1 MTAVKWKPFPHNA
14 KDYAYQGAALKSAS
28 PELHRGDCEPFPDA
42 AFIKQA
48 FARHRRLKGAR
59 RRKGGGGP
67 AIGLAGL
74 SSRRFWRGGRGRD
87 GARADRRQC
96 SQQGRQAR
104 DSSGLR
110 QARRGPPGGRARFPE
125 RAHEALEPL
134 LAAASGQ
141 LRPLHLTSEIEVR
154 IVAPVDAGRRILDL
168 LTIAPIAHDPV
179 SDLLLDVVE
188 PDRSL

>member
-48 FARHRRLKGAR
+48 FARHRRLKGALDAEKAAVALQSAWR
-59 RRKGGGGP
+59 AYHRDDFGAAVAEGTVLGP
-67 AIGLAGL
+67 IGANAANKAAKREILLDSAK
-74 SSRRFWRGGRGRD
+74 
-87 GARADRRQC
+87 RA
-96 SQQGRQAR
+96 
-104 DSSGLR
+104 
-110 QARRGPPGGRARFPE
+110 
-125 RAHEALEPL
+125 EALQ
-134 LAAASGQ
+134 AAAPDFPNAPTPACRRVGQ
-141 LRPLHLTSEIEVR
+141 LRPLHLTSEIEVP